1 MPVEL
6 HIIRAS
12 EFIRIDA
19 SEQLDLTASKDA
31 LRALAYS
38 CRKRGLDCAMLDLR
52 ALPVL
57 ARPRFTKTELAALV
71 GTFREAGFTRQQR
84 LAILYRH
91 DIHGGLRSFV
101 FFSRMRGLQVQAF
114 KEFETALHWLSEA
127 TTRQTERRENE
138 IPIPI
143 NNRRIEVKKVPVGL
157 TAESRGGIAARPVRR
172 ATNKQPCKS
181 DARTSSLPWS

>member
-1 MPVEL
+1 MEL
-6 HIIRAS
+6 HIIRAG

-19 SEQLDLTASKDA
+19 REHLDLTASKDA

-52 ALPVL
+52 PLPVL

-84 LAILYRH
+84 LAILYRQ
-91 DIHGGLRSFV
+91 DIHGGIRNFV

-114 KEFETALHWLSEA
+114 QEFESALQWLSQA
-127 TTRQTERRENE
+127 NTRQTGRREDE

-143 NNRRIEVKKVPVGL
+143 YKRQSEIKKLPVGI
-157 TAESRGGIAARPVRR
+157 TAESRIRIAAQPAGR
-172 ATNKQPCKS
+172 ATNKQQCKS
-181 DARTSSLPWS
+181 NLRTSSLPRS